1 MGGQGPAV
9 ERKEETKRMSHV
21 GIQASQSDAASEVL
35 DLGIIIPFLEKYGGA
50 ERYLIECVRYWQ
62 EKHRITLYAS
72 SLNEDLLAEHGIG
85 DKVKRVVIREY
96 FTGEHS
102 VLLNAL
108 LLPKIWREEVGR
120 HDLYHAHLW
129 PTHLIDLHPMVWFP
143 HEPLRMLHD
152 LSYEQPLE
160 EVARGAGRLIHIYPK
175 YHYDY
180 ADQHLAR
187 AYLAAI
193 DATDQASKPDRIV
206 ANSMYTA
213 RYLED
218 VYKVPVKD
226 VVYPGV
232 EPGLFTDLPVD
243 PNLFVTISQLWLHKR
258 IHLLIEAIAL
268 TDDTQLAVVGSGP
281 EQERLQN
288 LCRKLGIEDRV
299 FFLSGLTNKELS
311 LLLSRACAFLF
322 AAIREPF
329 GIVLLEA
336 MAAGKPVIAVNEGG
350 YVEVC
355 DPGFSFL
362 LPPFPAEFAK
372 RITYLQQ
379 HPEVARKMGLEGRKK
394 VTDYTWKRAAD
405 QMEGL
410 LLETWSNSLPRTP
423 VRENVEGQRTLFGI
437 QYYLW
442 YGEGFG
448 EAHWNDDPRT
458 GYVDDRP
465 FIGYYRSDKRQT
477 IEYHLDLLSGMG
489 MDYVILNLHIE
500 ENGAN
505 CRELKGIRNV
515 FEITRK
521 INSSLRFAVQLVPH
535 CEDFS
540 RIEDVLKMIRSDFFG
555 HPNYLH
561 MDDEPV
567 LFWFWSGAYDAD
579 RGLFSVISGTVAP
592 VKNIAASLRLLSET
606 DEQKL
611 TFGFFDGF
619 TLFSPLE
626 LTEENHWSRV
636 WASAYSAAEKAGM
649 PYRVAT
655 VSPGYDDRNLRD
667 ELRARNPYRSVDR
680 KQGSTYR
687 TCMEFVEKLEEQP
700 HLVVISTFNEFHE
713 HTHIEPTLRHGE
725 LYVDMTKE
733 FVERMKRKWGDV

>member
-1 MGGQGPAV
+1 MKGQGPAL
-9 ERKEETKRMSHV
+9 EKKDETKGMNHS
-21 GIQASQSDAASEVL
+21 GIPASQSAITSQGL
-35 DLGIIIPFLEKYGGA
+35 DLGIVIPFLEKYGGA

-62 EKHRITLYAS
+62 GKHRITLYAS
-72 SLNEDLLAEHGIG
+72 SINEELLAEHGIG
-85 DKVKRVVIREY
+85 DKVKRTVIREY

-102 VLLNAL
+102 ILLNAL
-108 LLPKIWREEVGR
+108 LLPKIWREEIGR
-120 HDLYHAHLW
+120 HDLYHTHLW
-129 PTHLIDLHPMVWFP
+129 PTHLIDLRPMVWFP

-152 LSYEQPLE
+152 LSYEQPVE
-160 EVARGAGRLIHIYPK
+160 DVARGAGRIIHTYPK
-175 YHYDY
+175 YRYDDV
-180 ADQHLAR
+180 DQHLGR

-206 ANSMYTA
+206 ANSMYSA
-213 RYLED
+213 RYLEE

-268 TDDTQLAVVGSGP
+268 TDDTQLAVIGSGP

-336 MAAGKPVIAVNEGG
+336 MAAGKPLIAVNEGG

-362 LPPFPAEFAK
+362 LPPFPAEFANK
-372 RITYLQQ
+372 ITYLQR
-379 HPEVARKMGLEGRKK
+379 HPEIARKMGLEGRNK
-394 VTDYTWKRAAD
+394 VMDYTWKRAAD

-410 LLETWSNSLPRTP
+410 LLDTWGNSLSRRP
-423 VRENVEGQRTLFGI
+423 VRENVDRRRTLFGI

-442 YGEGFG
+442 YGDGFG
-448 EAHWNDDPRT
+448 EAHWNDDLRT
-458 GYVDDRP
+458 GYVDDKP
-465 FIGYYRSDKRQT
+465 FIGYYRSDKGQT
-477 IEYHLDLLSGMG
+477 IEYHFDLLSKMG
-489 MDYVILNLHIE
+489 MDCAILNLHIGE
-500 ENGAN
+500 DGAN
-505 CRELKGIRNV
+505 YRELKGIRNV
-515 FEITRK
+515 FDIARK
-521 INSSLRFAVQLVPH
+521 TNSPLHFALQLVPGS
-535 CEDFS
+535 EDFS
-540 RIEDVLKMIRSDFFG
+540 QIENVLRMIRSDFFG

-561 MDDEPV
+561 MDDAPV

-579 RGLFSVISGTVAP
+579 RGLFSVISDTVAP
-592 VKNIAASLRLLSET
+592 VRNIAVSLRLPSET

-611 TFGFFDGF
+611 SFRFFEGF

-626 LTEENHWSRV
+626 VTEEGHWSRV
-636 WASAYSAAEKAGM
+636 WSSAYKAAEKAGM
-649 PYRVAT
+649 RYRVAT

-667 ELRARNPYRSVDR
+667 ELRARNPHRFVPR
-680 KQGSTYR
+680 KDGSTYR
-687 TCMEFVEKLEEQP
+687 DCMEFVENLHEQP

-713 HTHIEPTLRHGE
+713 NTHIEPTLRHGE

-733 FVERMKRKWGDV
+733 FVERMKRKWGDA